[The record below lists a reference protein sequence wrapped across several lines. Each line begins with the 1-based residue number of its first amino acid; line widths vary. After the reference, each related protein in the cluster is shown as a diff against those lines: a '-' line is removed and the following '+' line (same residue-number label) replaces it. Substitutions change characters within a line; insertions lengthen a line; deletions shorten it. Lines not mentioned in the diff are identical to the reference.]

1 MLQAVQYAVIG
12 QYLAGLQMLG
22 QCIERADP
30 VLWRA
35 PVGKFPF
42 WHVAYH
48 VLFFVD
54 LYSSRNESAF
64 RPQAFHVEDAQF
76 LGQQP
81 WPPFKKVVLERV
93 YEKEQL
99 LAYLPLIE
107 EKVKRAMES
116 ETEQTLAGESG
127 FDWIPLTRLE
137 LHLYNIRHLQ
147 HHTGQLGAALRR
159 SDGQGVMWVG
169 SGNL

>member
-1 MLQAVQYAVIG
+1 MLQAVQYALVG
-12 QYLAGLQMLG
+12 QYLAGLKMLG
-22 QCIERADP
+22 NCIEHAGVD
-30 VLWRA
+30 VWRA

-48 VLFFVD
+48 ALFYVD
-54 LYSSRNESAF
+54 LYSSRDEAAF

-81 WPPFKKVVLERV
+81 WPPFKKVSVERE
-93 YEKEQL
+93 YEKEEL
-99 LAYLPLIE
+99 LGYLPQVE
-107 EKVKRAMES
+107 EKVRQSVES
-116 ETEQTLAGESG
+116 ETEQTLSGESG
-127 FDWIPLTRLE
+127 FMWVPLTRLE

-147 HHTGQLGAALRR
+147 HHTGQLGAVLRR
-159 SDGQGVMWVG
+159 SDSKGAMWVG